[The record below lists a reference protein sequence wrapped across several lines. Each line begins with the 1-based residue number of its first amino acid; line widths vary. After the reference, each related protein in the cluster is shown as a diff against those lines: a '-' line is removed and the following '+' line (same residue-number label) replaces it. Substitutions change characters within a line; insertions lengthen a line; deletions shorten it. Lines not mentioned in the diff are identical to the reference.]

1 MAKRKYPLTT
11 REVNYIRYYLEET
24 IDPRVRTRLRAV
36 LMYGT
41 GLPLEEILGQAG
53 CSRSS
58 LLNWCRSFRFRG
70 LAGLHDDR
78 QGGNNARLTDGQIND
93 LARRL
98 RLYTP
103 SSIFGQR
110 ASTPE
115 GQQWKVEDLF
125 KAIKLWY
132 SVVYQS
138 RASYY
143 RLLEICAPE
152 DKHIDGAT

>member
-1 MAKRKYPLTT
+1 M
-11 REVNYIRYYLEET
+11 EEP
-24 IDPRVRTRLRAV
+24 IDNRLHARLHAV

-41 GLPLEEILGQAG
+41 GLPVEEILKQIG

-58 LLNWCRSFRFRG
+58 LLNWCRDFRFRG
-70 LAGLHDDR
+70 LAGLEDER
-78 QGGNNARLTDGQIND
+78 RGGNNARLTDGQVND

-103 SSIFGQR
+103 RSVFGQKTG
-110 ASTPE
+110 TPE
-115 GQQWKVEDLF
+115 GQQWIVEDLY

-132 SVVYQS
+132 GVVYQS

-143 RLLEICAPE
+143 KLLETCAPSS
-152 DKHIDGAT
+152 DRTNIST

>member
-1 MAKRKYPLTT
+1 
-11 REVNYIRYYLEET
+11 
-24 IDPRVRTRLRAV
+24 
-36 LMYGT
+36 MYGT
-41 GLPLEEILGQAG
+41 GSPLEEILEQAG

-58 LLNWCRSFRFRG
+58 LLNWCRAFRFRG

-78 QGGNNARLTDGQIND
+78 QGGNNARLTDGQMND

-103 SSIFGQR
+103 RSIFGQR
-110 ASTPE
+110 TSTQE
-115 GQQWKVEDLF
+115 GQQWNVEDLF

-143 RLLEICAPE
+143 RLLEICAPKDE
-152 DKHIDGAT
+152 PIDITS